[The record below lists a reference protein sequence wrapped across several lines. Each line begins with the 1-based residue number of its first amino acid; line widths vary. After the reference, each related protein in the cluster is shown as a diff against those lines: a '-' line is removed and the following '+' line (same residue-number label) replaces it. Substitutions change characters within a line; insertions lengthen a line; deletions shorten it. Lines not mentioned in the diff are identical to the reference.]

1 MTTTFTINHEK
12 ANLILEDTLK
22 TIEDEILS
30 RDYWIGSPFEFLAQ
44 RGGPDDTGKWGEIF
58 LYQMISALTH
68 FDIEWGGDT
77 NKREDGVYDLWFVL
91 GGKKI
96 RIEVKTSRF
105 GKTESWQHENIIRL
119 GDPCDKL
126 VFVDFDYYNA
136 WVTILD
142 CKVAPPTTLH
152 EIYFDAKHPAFGI
165 TPFLRD
171 NTTSKTRKDKYKWD
185 FKRLH
190 IARGVAAGLTYCHNV
205 DKPDF
210 ESFSKF
216 LIENLTR

>member
-171 NTTSKTRKDKYKWD
+171 NTSSKTRKDKYKLD